1 MICVRGKNVYYD
13 DFYLSGKYFYMIYK
27 NVVIIMWCFG
37 FYWCKVMKEIIVLC
51 YKYFVKKNK
60 EKRIICY
67 MCCNNRKMKNDW
79 NKNWIW
85 EDSVKWV
92 EFYKVI

>member
-1 MICVRGKNVYYD
+1 MVCVRGKNVYYD

-27 NVVIIMWCFG
+27 NVVIIMECFG
-37 FYWCKVMKEIIVLC
+37 FYWCKVMKEIILLC
-51 YKYFVKKNK
+51 YKYFVKKRK
-60 EKRIICY
+60 KRELYVICVVIIEKG
-67 MCCNNRKMKNDW
+67 KKGW

>member
-1 MICVRGKNVYYD
+1 
-13 DFYLSGKYFYMIYK
+13 
-27 NVVIIMWCFG
+27 
-37 FYWCKVMKEIIVLC
+37 MKEIIVLC

-67 MCCNNRKMKNDW
+67 MCCNNK

>member
-27 NVVIIMWCFG
+27 NVVIIMECFG

-51 YKYFVKKNK
+51 YKYFVKKK
-60 EKRIICY
+60 K
-67 MCCNNRKMKNDW
+67 
-79 NKNWIW
+79 
-85 EDSVKWV
+85 
-92 EFYKVI
+92 

>member
-37 FYWCKVMKEIIVLC
+37 FYWCKVMKEIILLC
-51 YKYFVKKNK
+51 YKYFVKKRK
-60 EKRIICY
+60 KRELYVICVVIIEKGKKDEIKIEY
-67 MCCNNRKMKNDW
+67 EK
-79 NKNWIW
+79 I
-85 EDSVKWV
+85 V
-92 EFYKVI
+92 

>member
-37 FYWCKVMKEIIVLC
+37 FYWCKVMKEIILLC
-51 YKYFVKKNK
+51 YKYFVKKRK
-60 EKRIICY
+60 KRELYVICVVIIEKW
-67 MCCNNRKMKNDW
+67 KMIEIKIEYE
-79 NKNWIW
+79 KI
-85 EDSVKWV
+85 V
-92 EFYKVI
+92 